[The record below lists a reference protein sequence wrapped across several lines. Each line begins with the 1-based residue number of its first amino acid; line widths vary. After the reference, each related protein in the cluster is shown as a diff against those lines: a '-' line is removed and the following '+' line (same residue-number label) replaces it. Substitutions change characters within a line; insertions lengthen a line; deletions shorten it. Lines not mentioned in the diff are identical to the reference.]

1 MRRSLL
7 VMAAAGAAA
16 TFALAPSASHATR
29 NGQQGA
35 SRALSIATAKAV
47 TVQPDGK
54 IVAGGMRGGAGYTD
68 DPAESADFALARYQT
83 NGRLDPSF
91 GKGGRVTTDFGSSSD
106 WLWAIVRQPNGK
118 IVAAGSS
125 TPRRGVSGFALARY
139 DSRGRLD
146 PSFGTHGKVR
156 VHFGRSGSTAYAI
169 ALQPDGK
176 IVAAGS
182 IHGEHES
189 WVIARFNANGTLDR
203 SFGDGG
209 AVTTAFAASSE
220 ADAVTVDSNG
230 KIVVLGDSCQTED
243 PWTGCKLVLARYN
256 VDGSLD
262 PSFGS
267 GGMATTEFP
276 GFDDVTGEGV
286 TVQPDGKIVAA
297 ATPGRNSDDNYDFA
311 LARYNDD
318 GSVDSSFGTGGTVIT
333 DFEAGSDESFD
344 DAWNLALGPDGVIA
358 VAGATARGFTV
369 ALYDGRGK
377 LDPSFGGTGF
387 VQTDLSGESVAR
399 AVAIAPGGKIVAAGA
414 VDDTRFVLVRYARDG
429 ALDPGFGKDGKVFT
443 VFGSPITV
451 LASFAAAD
459 KDHGVLAQ
467 WRTVVEV
474 NARGFNVY
482 RDQKGRR
489 VRVNRKLLPSKGTS
503 ARGASYSFLDK
514 AAPRHGAIRY
524 WLQVV
529 KRDGKRVWYGSVVPE
544 R

>member
-54 IVAGGMRGGAGYTD
+54 IVAGGMRGGEGYTD

-91 GKGGRVTTDFGSSSD
+91 GKGGRATTDFGSSSD

-125 TPRRGVSGFALARY
+125 TPRTGVSGFALARY

-146 PSFGTHGKVR
+146 PSFGKHGKVR
-156 VHFGRSGSTAYAI
+156 VHFGRSESTAYAI

-189 WVIARFNANGTLDR
+189 WVVARFNANGTLDR
-203 SFGDGG
+203 SFG
-209 AVTTAFAASSE
+209 
-220 ADAVTVDSNG
+220 
-230 KIVVLGDSCQTED
+230 K
-243 PWTGCKLVLARYN
+243 
-256 VDGSLD
+256 
-262 PSFGS
+262 
-267 GGMATTEFP
+267 
-276 GFDDVTGEGV
+276 
-286 TVQPDGKIVAA
+286 
-297 ATPGRNSDDNYDFA
+297 
-311 LARYNDD
+311 
-318 GSVDSSFGTGGTVIT
+318 GGTVIT
-333 DFEAGSDESFD
+333 DFEAGSDESDD
-344 DAWNLALGPDGVIA
+344 DAWNLALGPDGVIV

-399 AVAIAPGGKIVAAGA
+399 AVAIAPDGKIVAAGA

-474 NARGFNVY
+474 SARGFNVY

-489 VRVNRKLLPSKGTS
+489 VRVNRKLLPSKGTP